1 MLLLL
6 FVQENFEAS
15 DRQKVL
21 DVITSPGVVPVGS
34 EGYRMMSGGFTYI
47 LYFYPY
53 PGKWFNLTNILK
65 NGLKPPTGMEF

>member
-1 MLLLL
+1 MVIWGTIVLHYITSQFLLLLL

-53 PGKWFNLTNILK
+53 PGK
-65 NGLKPPTGMEF
+65 

>member
-1 MLLLL
+1 MVIWGTIILHYIASQFLLLLL

-34 EGYRMMSGGFTYI
+34 EGYMMMSGGFTCSSLPREMI
-47 LYFYPY
+47 QFD
-53 PGKWFNLTNILK
+53 
-65 NGLKPPTGMEF
+65 